1 MTGHLST
8 SAKLEARG
16 TPQKVDRRRIVVLG
30 LPTFALALSITTV
43 TTYFPSVARQFTDS
57 TALIGLVIASEG
69 LLALTLPLV
78 AGSWSD
84 RLDTRIGGRLP
95 FLVAGAPLAV
105 LGLVAIGLAGSL
117 WTSALALL
125 LFFAAYYT
133 IYEPYRAL
141 YPDTVP
147 EAMMSRAQSVQAL
160 WRGAGTGLALTAG
173 GALLALAQFVPFA
186 AAAAVMMLAIGGFL
200 AALRRFGTPERAAS
214 SGGLADQLRRLP
226 RLVRDRSG
234 LRAFLIANLL
244 WELSLG
250 ALKTFV
256 VLYITQGV
264 GLSLGT
270 SSVILGAAAVVIA
283 VAAGLSGPI
292 GDRLGPARVI
302 AAVVPVY
309 GIGLVLPFF
318 SQSPAVV
325 LPAGAVV
332 AFGGGVLMALPYAL
346 LTPLMPHG
354 EHGAL
359 SGLYSMSRGV
369 GLMLGP
375 LLAGAAIELL
385 RGPLAD
391 TEGYAAM
398 WLVASAAVLGSLPL
412 ILRVRRDER
421 ARAGG

>member
-1 MTGHLST
+1 MSK
-8 SAKLEARG
+8 SSKLEARG
-16 TPQKVDRRRIVVLG
+16 APQRVDRRRIVVLG

-69 LLALTLPLV
+69 LLALSLPLV

-105 LGLVAIGLAGSL
+105 LGLVAIGLVGSL

-125 LFFAAYYT
+125 LFFSAYYT

-147 EAMMSRAQSVQAL
+147 QAMMSRAQSVQAL

-173 GALLALAQFVPFA
+173 GALLALAQLAPFA
-186 AAAAVMMLAIGGFL
+186 AAAAVLVLAIGGFL
-200 AALRRFGTPERAAS
+200 VVLRRSGTPERPRS
-214 SGGLADQLRRLP
+214 SGRVADQLRRLP
-226 RLVRDRSG
+226 RLVRDRSA
-234 LRAFLIANLL
+234 LRAFLIANAL

-250 ALKTFV
+250 AVKTFV

-264 GLSLGT
+264 GLSLAT
-270 SSVILGAAAVVIA
+270 SSMILGGAAVVVA
-283 VAAGLSGPI
+283 LAAGLSGSI
-292 GDRLGPARVI
+292 GDRVGPARVV
-302 AAVVPVY
+302 AAVVPIY
-309 GIGLVLPFF
+309 GLGLVLPFF
-318 SQSPAVV
+318 SQNPAIV
-325 LPAGAVV
+325 LPAGAIV

-346 LTPLMPHG
+346 LTPLMPRG

-359 SGLYSMSRGV
+359 SGLYSTSRGV
-369 GLMLGP
+369 GIMLGP

-385 RGPLAD
+385 RGPLAV

-398 WLVASAAVLGSLPL
+398 WLVASAAVLASLPL
-412 ILRVRRDER
+412 VLRVRRDER
-421 ARAGG
+421 ARADV